1 VISKKGET
9 TMKQTPNELHNELM
23 DKLKEFTEEVGYVNR
38 QQNLD

>member
-1 VISKKGET
+1 
-9 TMKQTPNELHNELM
+9 MKQTPNELHNELM